1 MQDLVDLCVAAGINV
16 ARFELIDMY
25 LIAGR
30 IINDFE
36 LFQRAIAL
44 SKSYAML
51 ASGLREEAL
60 AAMSKT
66 DRAALRDR
74 VLGVVQ
80 FKKKA

>member
-1 MQDLVDLCVAAGINV
+1 MQEFVDLCVAAGISV
-16 ARFELIDMY
+16 ARLELIDMY

-44 SKSYAML
+44 SKSHAML
-51 ASGLREEAL
+51 APGLREEAL
-60 AAMSKT
+60 AAMTKA
-66 DRAALRDR
+66 DRWALRER

-80 FKKKA
+80 LKKKA